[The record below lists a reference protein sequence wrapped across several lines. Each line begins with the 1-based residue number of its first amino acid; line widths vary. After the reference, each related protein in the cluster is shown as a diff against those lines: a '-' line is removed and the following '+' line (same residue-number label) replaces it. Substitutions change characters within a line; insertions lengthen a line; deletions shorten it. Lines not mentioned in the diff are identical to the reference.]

1 MRITQLLK
9 SLSACLLLS
18 VLCAQPALALQQ
30 TRDSHADSR
39 IKYATYRSDEVFP
52 VLTKEGFVTTISFEK
67 DEEVT
72 SYGSGYSSA
81 WETATSENQ
90 FFLKPKTLDGET
102 NFVIV
107 TNKRVYSFEVRYAKK
122 GESPTFR
129 MIFRYPDTAAKL
141 AKEKKEKEK
150 RLPEPKVLTRRATI
164 VLVAFCVT
172 LIAAITFL
180 SSFLPEYADKT
191 EARRAFYAGDYKTV
205 YEQLNNK
212 KLGSSDEIM
221 YQCATEILSLQHK
234 LDSYHNRMALG
245 EDMEALDALFQG
257 VDLYIELAGSDTSG
271 SQNELT
277 AIYQQIC
284 TILQDDYGVSPEE
297 AVEINGYDNETYT
310 RKLDSILHGTEF
322 YLPGE
327 EPVEETPS
335 VPEDVLPDEEAFIDM
350 GDNV

>member
-1 MRITQLLK
+1 MRKTQLLK

-122 GESPTFR
+122 DESPTFR

-150 RLPEPKVLTRRATI
+150 LEQELAAGGINTNAVSPREEADWLT
-164 VLVAFCVT
+164 
-172 LIAAITFL
+172 
-180 SSFLPEYADKT
+180 E
-191 EARRAFYAGDYKTV
+191 
-205 YEQLNNK
+205 EQ
-212 KLGSSDEIM
+212 
-221 YQCATEILSLQHK
+221 
-234 LDSYHNRMALG
+234 
-245 EDMEALDALFQG
+245 MEALREDGIFNASYKARSKGDNGNTDPYNWKYSMNF
-257 VDLYIELAGSDTSG
+257 GSNPG
-271 SQNELT
+271 SKDI
-277 AIYQQIC
+277 A
-284 TILQDDYGVSPEE
+284 PE
-297 AVEINGYDNETYT
+297 AVYDDGRFTVIRLPST
-310 RKLDSILHGTEF
+310 RKFPTSIRFFRAKTARAKKPCSRPASIPTLI
-322 YLPGE
+322 P
-327 EPVEETPS
+327 
-335 VPEDVLPDEEAFIDM
+335 
-350 GDNV
+350 

>member
-9 SLSACLLLS
+9 SLSTCLLLS
-18 VLCAQPALALQQ
+18 VLCAQPAMALQQ

-141 AKEKKEKEK
+141 AKEKKEKE
-150 RLPEPKVLTRRATI
+150 RLEQELAAGGINTNAVSPREEADWLTEEQMEALRDNGIFNASYKARSKGDNGNTDPYNWKYSMNFGSNPGSKDIAPEAVYDDGRFTVIR
-164 VLVAFCVT
+164 
-172 LIAAITFL
+172 
-180 SSFLPEYADKT
+180 LPEYA
-191 EARRAFYAGDYKTV
+191 EIPNV
-205 YEQLNNK
+205 YQ
-212 KLGSSDEIM
+212 
-221 YQCATEILSLQHK
+221 
-234 LDSYHNRMALG
+234 
-245 EDMEALDALFQG
+245 
-257 VDLYIELAGSDTSG
+257 V
-271 SQNELT
+271 
-277 AIYQQIC
+277 
-284 TILQDDYGVSPEE
+284 
-297 AVEINGYDNETYT
+297 
-310 RKLDSILHGTEF
+310 
-322 YLPGE
+322 LPSKDGKGE
-327 EPVEETPS
+327 ETMLKTRVDPDTHSLIVEKTAREFRLRNGDA
-335 VPEDVLPDEEAFIDM
+335 VVGIYNEGFGEKVLTTKSGTTVKNMKRTWTKEA
-350 GDNV
+350 NHL